1 MQAIVLILIWG
12 SLLYSLLY
20 LLPTADYVKGNFLA
34 STLSTIDDTFNKQT
48 GIVNIVDGDG
58 DLEGAVFHSG
68 KDLDVYD
75 IKMIPGKPEKI
86 FAGTNH
92 GLFVSR
98 DKGSN
103 WYQFSDAEHLIGPDA
118 KVYKILFDSEGSG
131 FVSVYGKGRGF
142 IYESS
147 DNFFSLDKIFEVE
160 NEAVYDLAADE
171 RNLYLGLSDGRLIS
185 YSTANNKFRTLSA
198 FASAITNLKV
208 EKMGD
213 LIFVAIKDDGFWV
226 SENGGRDFAHREY
239 LTDYKGA
246 EKIQAFGVDTKRN
259 NTIYAATDYGLIRS
273 SDLGITWQV
282 FQTLPAEKPEMKALA
297 LIPNPGE
304 IYAGSPEKIYKSIDY
319 GQSWQ
324 ILEPVVGSRE
334 ISVIAPLHDS
344 DRIIVGT
351 RR

>member
-1 MQAIVLILIWG
+1 MRPVVLALIWG

-34 STLSTIDDTFNKQT
+34 SALSTIDDTFNKQA
-48 GIVNIVDGDG
+48 GIVNIFDGDG
-58 DLEGAVFHSG
+58 NLEGAVFHSG

-86 FAGTNH
+86 FTGTNH

-118 KVYKILFDSEGSG
+118 KVYKILFDSKGSG
-131 FVSVYGKGRGF
+131 FVSIYGKGRGF

-171 RNLYLGLSDGRLIS
+171 KNLYLGLSDGRLVS
-185 YSTANNKFRTLSA
+185 YSRGEKSFRVLAA
-198 FASAITNLKV
+198 FDSAITNLNVQNK
-208 EKMGD
+208 EGR
-213 LIFVAIKDDGFWV
+213 IFLTLKDHGFWV
-226 SENGGRDFAHREY
+226 SGNGGQDWSRRKY
-239 LTDYKGA
+239 LADYRGA
-246 EKIQAFGVDTKRN
+246 EKIQAFGVDIKRN
-259 NTIYAATDYGLIRS
+259 NTIYAATDYGLVRS

-282 FQTLPAEKPEMKALA
+282 FRTLPAEKPEMKTLA

-304 IYAGSPEKIYKSIDY
+304 IYVGSPEKIYKSINY

-324 ILEPVVGSRE
+324 IFEPAVGGRE
-334 ISVIAPLHDS
+334 ISVIAPLYNN

-351 RR
+351 KR